1 MRGMRTVVGRPVH
14 LLAAAAV
21 LTTLVAGVAP
31 AQARPTSAVG
41 RATVATGSIASAVA
55 AAQAAPAATP
65 ARCART
71 YTRAHHRTCIERA
84 RTAYRRAW
92 RGELAKA
99 GISVR
104 SPRVVIWSGSVA
116 NPCIDLSEGDVVTG
130 SFYCPTN
137 RTVYASRFDVRRFTR
152 NYARAAAQ
160 VGVLA
165 SDAVTAHTTQAD
177 LRAGYPLVGATTE
190 FAHEMGH
197 WVQQQAGQLGWYLT
211 RIASAHFAR
220 SNRYKVASELSA
232 DCLAGWVQGRVAI
245 RARWRDAGVDRWG
258 QHAMMAELGGDLT
271 GLAPGFS
278 FTPESGE
285 LIGYGGS
292 YSRVRFYDL
301 GYAAAVA
308 HQRGLAT
315 CARAAASYTHSAV
328 PPNA

>member
-1 MRGMRTVVGRPVH
+1 MRGMRIVVRRPVH
-14 LLAAAAV
+14 LVAAAAV
-21 LTTLVAGVAP
+21 LTALVAGVAP
-31 AQARPTSAVG
+31 AQARPSSSAG
-41 RATVATGSIASAVA
+41 RGAAATGVISGSVA
-55 AAQAAPAATP
+55 AATAARP

-71 YTRAHHRTCIERA
+71 YSRAHHRTCIERA
-84 RTAYRRAW
+84 RTAYVRAW
-92 RGELAKA
+92 RRELTKA
-99 GISVR
+99 GIAVR
-104 SPRVVIWSGSVA
+104 SPRVVIWSGAVA
-116 NPCIDLSEGDVVTG
+116 NPCIDLREGDVVTG
-130 SFYCPTN
+130 SFYCNKN
-137 RTVYASRFDVRRFTR
+137 RTIYASRFDVRFFTR
-152 NYARAAAQ
+152 NYAREAAR

-165 SDAVTAHTTQAD
+165 SDAVTAHTTQAT
-177 LRAGYPLVGATTE
+177 LRRGFPLVGATTE
-190 FAHEMGH
+190 FAHEAGH
-197 WVQQQAGQLGWYLT
+197 WVQQQAGQLGWYLR
-211 RIASAHFAR
+211 RITSTNFSR

-232 DCLAGWVQGRVAI
+232 DCLAGWVQGRVAL
-245 RARWRDAGVDRWG
+245 RGKWRSTGVDGWG
-258 QHAMMAELGGDLT
+258 QHAMMAELGDDLT